1 MMIQLPI
8 DPPFGTFAL
17 AWPLERSWQAAGFMP
32 ENRFGQLVIS
42 LIRRIS
48 THRKGEPFN
57 VEACDYD
64 APASLFASPDEE
76 IFPEIII
83 VEVGKGA
90 VHPAG
95 AGRCLMRGY
104 ALERRR
110 RLDAILRRVC
120 SGPISDRAHSVQRTS
135 DV

>member
-1 MMIQLPI
+1 
-8 DPPFGTFAL
+8 
-17 AWPLERSWQAAGFMP
+17 MP
-32 ENRFGQLVIS
+32 ENRFRQLVIS

-57 VEACDYD
+57 VEAYDYD
-64 APASLFASPDEE
+64 APASLFASSNEE

-83 VEVGKGA
+83 VEVGEGA
-90 VHPAG
+90 GHPAG
-95 AGRCLMRGY
+95 AGRCLRPGY

-110 RLDAILRRVC
+110 RLNAILRRVC
-120 SGPISDRAHSVQRTS
+120 SCLISDRAHSVQRTS